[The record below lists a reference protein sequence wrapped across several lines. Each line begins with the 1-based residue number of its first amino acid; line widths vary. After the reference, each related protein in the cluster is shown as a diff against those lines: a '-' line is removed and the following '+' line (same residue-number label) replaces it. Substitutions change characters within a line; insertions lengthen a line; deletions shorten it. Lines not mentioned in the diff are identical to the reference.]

1 MEKNDIVI
9 NGRAQVVEI
18 LKRLPEDHKNKI
30 LKSLKNRDSSLAH
43 ELSWQTLTFEG
54 IAKAQDI
61 QVKALLE
68 YISSPVIAIALKDQ
82 DVGIQ
87 KKFLTN
93 LSRDRAK
100 EVFQLLKSN
109 TTPISNVKKAQHKI
123 TEIAITLIQKKT
135 ISFE

>member
-1 MEKNDIVI
+1 M
-9 NGRAQVVEI
+9 
-18 LKRLPEDHKNKI
+18 
-30 LKSLKNRDSSLAH
+30 
-43 ELSWQTLTFEG
+43 
-54 IAKAQDI
+54 
-61 QVKALLE
+61 
-68 YISSPVIAIALKDQ
+68 
-82 DVGIQ
+82 GIQ